1 MSYLRYLCLLAHT
14 CSVFNTYCDVFLF
27 CFSSSCVPY
36 MLPVSLDYPFWIS
49 PSVLSIVY
57 LYGYYGNTR
66 DTDLFR
72 NISSM
77 VDCFIVSPLFAQF
90 ASEEII

>member
-1 MSYLRYLCLLAHT
+1 
-14 CSVFNTYCDVFLF
+14 
-27 CFSSSCVPY
+27 
-36 MLPVSLDYPFWIS
+36 MLPVSLDYPFWIA

-66 DTDLFR
+66 DIDLFR